1 MLKTIAVLLGFLSAY
16 SAFAGTRDQLSRILT
31 VQLMNSIGAKIAIE
45 SALAQPEKTALLARI
60 LNKDLARVD
69 QLSSEMIRRDLL
81 TKLSVSQNPHDSE
94 DIARAL
100 GIITPD
106 YSLTTTPF
114 NVRSSVSVP
123 SGVFPRHILAEQ
135 KSIRS
140 RPHRV
145 EKIEVY
151 LPSDPYESPALVYS
165 HEVQTRKRS
174 IVFGALIDWKIQKIE
189 AHTTLR
195 NDRVSLYEMTLK
207 FKNPTLSS
215 TELLDFEPRILDSDA
230 DVTLYFS
237 KDPRRAPESILS
249 VDETLNYGLSHKVW
263 LIPVWGSTEPV
274 TIRFSEAQ
282 VLE

>member
-123 SGVFPRHILAEQ
+123 S
-135 KSIRS
+135 
-140 RPHRV
+140 
-145 EKIEVY
+145 
-151 LPSDPYESPALVYS
+151 
-165 HEVQTRKRS
+165 
-174 IVFGALIDWKIQKIE
+174 
-189 AHTTLR
+189 
-195 NDRVSLYEMTLK
+195 
-207 FKNPTLSS
+207 
-215 TELLDFEPRILDSDA
+215 
-230 DVTLYFS
+230 
-237 KDPRRAPESILS
+237 
-249 VDETLNYGLSHKVW
+249 
-263 LIPVWGSTEPV
+263 
-274 TIRFSEAQ
+274 
-282 VLE
+282 